1 MDSAEPV
8 LAKIAEVLKVYS
20 NCEVEVIGHT
30 DNEPIYSSEFKN
42 NRELSQARALSTA
55 EYLIE
60 RNNLDER
67 RVYYTGRG
75 DVEPVASNDTAEG
88 RAHNRRIEIRLYMTG
103 KK

>member
-1 MDSAEPV
+1 MQ
-8 LAKIAEVLKVYS
+8 K
-20 NCEVEVIGHT
+20 H
-30 DNEPIYSSEFKN
+30 F
-42 NRELSQARALSTA
+42 ELRTVSTA

-60 RNNLDER
+60 RNKLDER
-67 RVYYTGRG
+67 RIYYTGRG